1 MVVVLIGPPG
11 CGKGTQSALLKPL
24 LNVPVLAT
32 GNILRQVAGSGTR
45 LGNQVRDVLDAG
57 ALVDDELVNGVV
69 AERLQSPECVNGAI
83 LDGYPR
89 TVAQAETLDRLLE
102 KLGLGEVVA
111 LNFEIDDITMF
122 ARLGARR
129 YCPVCGRVYN
139 LISQPPAELDFCDD
153 DGMVLVT
160 RSDDAPDVIRQRM
173 RAYEAMTAPVLR
185 HFRGRLNRVDA
196 TAPTQTV
203 FTEITSRLC
212 APSVHAV
219 SITL

>member
-11 CGKGTQSALLKPL
+11 CGKGTQSAFLAPL

-32 GNILRQVAGSGTR
+32 GNILRAVGDSGTP
-45 LGNQVRDVLDAG
+45 LGKRVREVLDSG
-57 ALVDDELVNGVV
+57 ALVDDSLVNDVI
-69 AERLQSPECVNGAI
+69 AERLRAPECANGAI

-89 TVAQAETLDRLLE
+89 TVVQAEALDRLLE
-102 KLGLGEVVA
+102 SRGMGEAIA
-111 LNFEIDDITMF
+111 LNFEIDEITMF
-122 ARLGARR
+122 SRLGARR

-173 RAYEAMTAPVLR
+173 RAYDEQTAPVVR
-185 HFRGRLNRVDA
+185 HFRGRLHRVDA
-196 TAPTQTV
+196 TAPTEAV
-203 FTEITSRLC
+203 FAEIEQRLR
-212 APSVHAV
+212 APVALATRWS
-219 SITL
+219 